1 MKLKGITK
9 LVLAGT
15 ALAATAATLTT
26 STYAWYV
33 TNSTVSATGV
43 SGQVDSTSAGSLY
56 IAKNLVDTNVN
67 KPDNFGPSIT
77 LELAN
82 KDSNGAWKDE
92 DLAAG
97 KFTADKMNPQSY
109 YKEGVYV
116 QDTEVTAN
124 NFSTK
129 KTSLYTLSGSN
140 YTAVAE
146 AATFDSR
153 TKYYKLGAENKWL
166 DTYGNE
172 ITGGPSFIEFKY
184 WLTSDK
190 GGDIDFTLMV
200 DNITDAAIPQKALTA
215 TGLPTT
221 DGTTKVAKGASFTVD
236 AVYALRMSIT
246 KAYQDDTYEQVNVSS
261 GSPKDLGLYTESAG
275 SYTLTADTEVQ
286 SGTKYYKKYTAGV
299 AQDLATLKVAEVAK
313 NMDGTDYDTSKT
325 TAVATNHIEFAKAD
339 GDANG
344 YFVSAMNGFVPYNYD
359 ATNTDSKEKVE
370 TGETSFSSVHLEAE
384 KNMLLTFRVWL
395 EGSDSDCFDSCKGQ
409 KFDFAFKFQAA

>member
-1 MKLKGITK
+1 MKLKGISK

-26 STYAWYV
+26 ATYAWYV

-43 SGQVDSTSAGSLY
+43 SGQVDSSSQGSLY
-56 IAKNLVDTNVN
+56 IAKNLVETNVN

-77 LELAN
+77 LELAD

-92 DLAAG
+92 DLAVG

-109 YKEGVYV
+109 YKAGVYV
-116 QDTEVTAN
+116 QDTEVTS
-124 NFSTK
+124 STFASK
-129 KTSLYTLSGSN
+129 KASLYTLSGST
-140 YTAVAE
+140 YTAVA
-146 AATFDSR
+146 ADATFDSG

-166 DTYGNE
+166 DAYGNE
-172 ITGGPSFIEFKY
+172 TTPSFIEFKY

-190 GGDIDFTLMV
+190 GGDVDFTLMV
-200 DNITDAAIPQKALTA
+200 DNITETAIPQKALTS

-221 DGTTKVAKGASFTVD
+221 DGSTKVAKGASFTVD
-236 AVYALRMSIT
+236 AVYALRMDIT
-246 KAYQDDTYEQVNVSS
+246 KAYQDDTYEEVTVSS

-275 SYTLTADTEVQ
+275 SYTLTNDTTVQ

-299 AQDLATLKVAEVAK
+299 AQDLATIKVAEIAK
-313 NMDGTDYDTSKT
+313 NMDGTNYDTSKT
-325 TAVATNHIEFAKAD
+325 TAVMTHNVDFVKAD

-344 YFVSAMNGFVPYNYD
+344 YFASAMNSLVPYNYD
-359 ATNTDSKEKVE
+359 SNTTSKEKVE
-370 TGETSFSSVHLEAE
+370 TGLTSLSQMHIEPE
-384 KNMLLTFRVWL
+384 KNMLLTFRIWL

-409 KFDFAFKFQAA
+409 NFDFAFKFQAA